1 MPRPPARDYPIGDYL
16 ARARATAPGRTAVV
30 SVPEHRALTYA
41 ELDEVTDRVGNALLG
56 LGLRPGDRLACWL
69 RTCLPYL
76 ELYLAAAKAGI
87 AIVPVNERFL
97 AAEAG
102 YLLADADARMLAV
115 DSALAPEVDRLGLDD
130 GVRVVEVGGARIAG
144 ALPYE
149 RLREGAAGRPGPPP
163 GVDDLMLLGYTS
175 GTTGFPKGA
184 EITHRGL
191 LNINRSNALVY
202 RLPMASVGLYT
213 GSMSFTATVP
223 AFILTHLFLAGTVV
237 LGGTRDADAVTRQA
251 AEHRAD
257 YLSVP
262 PPMVDE
268 YAAAFR
274 RHPERIG
281 TLSSVLQGA
290 GKVPADKLV
299 DLNESLSGRLVLG
312 WGMTEN
318 SGGLATATSARDH
331 ARALA
336 GEPELMET
344 VGTAVPGT
352 VVRAVGPGGAE
363 LPRDGT
369 SVGELT
375 IEGPALMA
383 GYWRNEAASERALR
397 GGVYHSGDLATV
409 DPDGY
414 VRIVDRRD
422 DLIVSGGMNVYPSE
436 VERVLRGL
444 AGVAD
449 VAVVGVPHER
459 WGQAVVAA
467 VVPCAGSPRL
477 GPDDVVGYC
486 RSTLAG
492 FKKPVRVLMVPEL
505 PRTVAGKVARPEV
518 RKLFEETG

>member
-1 MPRPPARDYPIGDYL
+1 VRDYPLGDYL
-16 ARARATAPGRTAVV
+16 TRARATAPGRLAVV
-30 SVPEHRALTYA
+30 SVPERRTLTYA
-41 ELDEVTDRVGNALLG
+41 QLDEVTDRVANALLG
-56 LGLRPGDRLACWL
+56 LGLRRGDRLACWL
-69 RTCLPYL
+69 RTGTAYL
-76 ELYLAAAKAGI
+76 ELYLGAAKAGV
-87 AIVPVNERFL
+87 AIVPVNERFRATEAAYVLADCEARLL
-97 AAEAG
+97 AADTAFAG
-102 YLLADADARMLAV
+102 
-115 DSALAPEVDRLGLDD
+115 EVEQLGLDAA
-130 GVRVVEVGGARIAG
+130 VRVVEVGGNEIPG

-149 RLREGAAGRPGPPP
+149 RLREGAIGRPAAP
-163 GVDDLMLLGYTS
+163 GVDDVMLLGYTS

-184 EITHRGL
+184 RITHRGL

-237 LGGTRDADAVTRQA
+237 LSGTRDPETVTAQV
-251 AEHRAD
+251 AEHGAT

-274 RHPERIG
+274 AHPDRLR
-281 TLSSVLQGA
+281 TVVSVLQGA
-290 GKVPADKLV
+290 GKVPADQLV
-299 DLNESLSGRLVLG
+299 GLNESLSGRLVLG

-344 VGTAVPGT
+344 VGTAVPGAA
-352 VVRAVGPGGAE
+352 VRAVGPDGAE
-363 LPRDGT
+363 LPRDGS

-375 IEGPALMA
+375 IESPALMA
-383 GYWRNEAASERALR
+383 GYWRDEAATARALR
-397 GGVYHSGDLATV
+397 DGWYHSGDLGTI

-436 VERVLRGL
+436 VERVLRAL
-444 AGVAD
+444 PGVAD
-449 VAVVGVPHER
+449 VAVVGMPHER

-467 VVPCAGSPRL
+467 IVPNGGSL
-477 GPDDVVGYC
+477 GPDDVIAYC

-518 RKLFEETG
+518 RKLFEGTG

>member
-1 MPRPPARDYPIGDYL
+1 MRDYPIGDYL
-16 ARARATAPGRTAVV
+16 ARARATAPARTAVV
-30 SVPEHRALTYA
+30 SVPEGRALTYA
-41 ELDEVTDRVGNALLG
+41 ELDEVTDRVGSALLG
-56 LGLRPGDRLACWL
+56 LGLGPGHRLACWL
-69 RTCLPYL
+69 RTGLPYL
-76 ELYLAAAKAGI
+76 ELYLAAAKVGVVV
-87 AIVPVNERFL
+87 VPVNERFL
-97 AAEAG
+97 AA
-102 YLLADADARMLAV
+102 
-115 DSALAPEVDRLGLDD
+115 DSAFAAAVEQLGLDG
-130 GVRVVEVGGARIAG
+130 GVRLVEVGGAEIPG

-163 GVDDLMLLGYTS
+163 GVDDLVLLGYTS

-191 LNINRSNALVY
+191 LNINRSNALAY

-223 AFILTHLFLAGTVV
+223 AFLLTHLFLAGTVV
-237 LGGTRDADAVTRQA
+237 LGGSREPEVVTAQV
-251 AEHRAD
+251 AEHGAN

-274 RHPERIG
+274 RHPDRIR

-290 GKVPADKLV
+290 GKVPADKLLG
-299 DLNESLSGRLVLG
+299 LNESLSGRLVLG

-336 GEPELMET
+336 GEPELLET

-352 VVRAVGPGGAE
+352 VVRAVGPDGAE

-383 GYWRNEAASERALR
+383 GYWRNEAATARALR
-397 GGVYHSGDLATV
+397 GGAYHSGDLGTV
-409 DPDGY
+409 DADGY

-436 VERVLRGL
+436 VERVLRDL

-467 VVPCAGSPRL
+467 VVPSTRSPRL
-477 GPDDVVGYC
+477 GEDDVVAYC

-492 FKKPVRVLMVPEL
+492 FKKPVRVLLVPEL

-518 RKLFEETG
+518 RKLFEGTG

>member
-1 MPRPPARDYPIGDYL
+1 VRDYPIGDYL

-30 SVPEHRALTYA
+30 SVPEGRALTYA

-69 RTCLPYL
+69 RTGLPYL
-76 ELYLAAAKAGI
+76 ELYLAAAKVGI

-115 DSALAPEVDRLGLDD
+115 DSAFAAEVDRLGLD
-130 GVRVVEVGGARIAG
+130 GRVRVVEVGGTLIAG
-144 ALPYE
+144 GLPYE
-149 RLREGAAGRPGPPP
+149 RLREGAAVRSGPPP

-237 LGGTRDADAVTRQA
+237 LGGTRDPDAVTAQV

-268 YAAAFR
+268 YAEAFR
-274 RHPERIG
+274 RHPDRIS

-290 GKVPADKLV
+290 GKVPADKL
-299 DLNESLSGRLVLG
+299 DGLNESLSGRLVLG

-352 VVRAVGPGGAE
+352 VVRAVGPDGAE
-363 LPRDGT
+363 LPPDGST
-369 SVGELT
+369 VGELT

-383 GYWRNEAASERALR
+383 GYWRNEAATALALR
-397 GGVYHSGDLATV
+397 GGVYHSGDLGTV
-409 DPDGY
+409 DADGY

-449 VAVVGVPHER
+449 VAVVGVPHQR

-467 VVPCAGSPRL
+467 VVPSPRPPRL
-477 GPDDVVGYC
+477 GADDVVAYC

-492 FKKPVRVLMVPEL
+492 FKKPVRVLLVPEL

>member
-1 MPRPPARDYPIGDYL
+1 MRDYPIGDHL
-16 ARARATAPGRTAVV
+16 VRARATASGRVAVV
-30 SVPEHRALTYA
+30 GVPERRTLTYA

-56 LGLRPGDRLACWL
+56 LGLRAGDRLAVWL
-69 RTCLPYL
+69 RTGTPYL

-87 AIVPVNERFL
+87 VVVPVNERFL
-97 AAEAG
+97 APEAAFV
-102 YLLADADARMLAV
+102 LADSGARMLAADGAFAAAV
-115 DSALAPEVDRLGLDD
+115 DQLGLD
-130 GVRVVEVGGARIAG
+130 GGIRVVEVGGAAAIRG

-149 RLREGAAGRPGPPP
+149 RLWEGAPGRPAPP
-163 GVDDLMLLGYTS
+163 GVDDLALLGYTS

-184 EITHRGL
+184 EVTHRGL
-191 LNINRSNALVY
+191 LNINRSNALAY

-213 GSMSFTATVP
+213 GAMSFTATVP

-237 LGGTRDADAVTRQA
+237 LGGTRDPETVTAQV
-251 AEHRAD
+251 AEFGAT

-262 PPMVDE
+262 PPLVDD
-268 YAAAFR
+268 YATAFR
-274 RHPERIG
+274 RHPDRLG
-281 TLSSVLQGA
+281 TLCSVLQGA
-290 GKVPADKLV
+290 GKVPAGKLV
-299 DLNESLSGRLVLG
+299 ELNESLSGRLVLG
-312 WGMTEN
+312 WGMTEY

-344 VGTAVPGT
+344 VGTAVPGAMVR
-352 VVRAVGPGGAE
+352 VVGSDGAE
-363 LPRDGT
+363 LPRDGR
-369 SVGELT
+369 SVGELA
-375 IEGPALMA
+375 ILGPAVMA
-383 GYWRNEAASERALR
+383 GYWRNEAATARALR
-397 GGVYHSGDLATV
+397 DGWYHSGDLGTV

-436 VERVLRGL
+436 VERVLLGL
-444 AGVAD
+444 PGVAD

-467 VVPCAGSPRL
+467 VVPSARTPRL
-477 GPDDVVGYC
+477 AADDVVAYC

-492 FKKPVRVLMVPEL
+492 FKKPLRVLMVPEL
-505 PRTVAGKVARPEV
+505 PRTVAGKVARPAV